1 MMKPTKL
8 PKISKWT
15 IFGSHYLLL
24 PLRAKVYKNDYLD
37 VLKTRKECFLSG
49 DNLLCTKII
58 QPYAGRK
65 QILYEKLNKLQ
76 SECEDTENPRKKM
89 HLSEVE
95 EALSELTAEVM
106 QITQV
111 FEARKKLVETHFE
124 ECAARI
130 GIIKRKGEI
139 KK

>member
-37 VLKTRKECFLSG
+37 VLKTRKECFLG
-49 DNLLCTKII
+49 EDNLLCAQII
-58 QPYAGRK
+58 EPSIGRIN
-65 QILYEKLNKLQ
+65 ILHEKLNKLQ
-76 SECEDTENPRKKM
+76 SECNEDAENFRKKM
-89 HLSEVE
+89 HASEVE
-95 EALSELTAEVM
+95 KALSELTAEVT

-111 FEARKKLVETHFE
+111 FEARKRLVEKHFE
-124 ECAARI
+124 ECVATVLL
-130 GIIKRKGEI
+130 KGRI